1 MKLGETMSKGLSFLD
16 AKSPQIK
23 IGVGVVGLV
32 AAGVIACVKAFHLK
46 ENTKEE
52 VEAIN
57 RTKEDAK
64 KINDAKENPELV
76 AHTVED
82 LAADENKVSDD
93 VVEAYSKADYAKD
106 VIRTRV
112 KYVTKLART
121 FAVPIGLGI
130 ASCFL
135 IFSGSHSFAVRNIA
149 LAGEASAATAALENV
164 YRRIREKY
172 GEEVENEIRYG
183 LEYQKVKEKETD
195 DEGKTVTVNKK
206 IPVVK
211 QDPTACSPYAF
222 IFDERFGEFV
232 NDVDFC
238 ENMIRGFQATLA
250 DKLYRSNRRYVVL
263 NDLFDL
269 LRAPADMYTA
279 GSMRVGWLKKYVSD
293 GESDSTIDLRI
304 QRVFVEKQTETGTKM
319 VARIMLNPNVEGDIY
334 GKVLA
339 QLGYKAS

>member
-1 MKLGETMSKGLSFLD
+1 MKVKETMSNALSFLD

-32 AAGVIACVKAFHLK
+32 TAGVIACIKAFHLK

-52 VEAIN
+52 VEAIK
-57 RTKEDAK
+57 RTDEDAK

-82 LAADENKVSDD
+82 LVDENKVSDD
-93 VVEAYSKADYAKD
+93 VVEAYSKKDYAKD

-121 FAVPIGLGI
+121 FAVPVLLGV
-130 ASCFL
+130 ASCLL
-135 IFSGSHSFAVRNIA
+135 IFSGSHSFAVRNLA
-149 LAGEASAATAALENV
+149 LSGEAAAATAALENV

-183 LEYQKVKEKETD
+183 LEYQKVKEKETGED
-195 DEGKTVTVNKK
+195 GKTATVTKK

-222 IFDERFGEFV
+222 IFDEKFGEFV
-232 NDVDFC
+232 NDVDYC
-238 ENMIRGFQATLA
+238 ENILRGFQASLA
-250 DKLYRSNRRYVVL
+250 DKLSHSKRRYVVL
-263 NDLFDL
+263 NDLYDL
-269 LRAPADMYTA
+269 LGAPEEMYNA
-279 GSMRVGWLKKYVSD
+279 GSMRVGWLRKDIPD
-293 GESDSTIDLRI
+293 GESDNIVDLRI
-304 QRVFVEKQTETGTKM
+304 QRVFIEQQTETGTKL
-319 VARIMLNPNVEGDIY
+319 VARVMLNPNVEGDIY